1 MEDTTMYYISHSGI
15 KGQRKGV
22 RRFQYANKTYTP
34 AGNERYRPKKGNALA
49 TGVVVASSAAYLG
62 ALSTTD
68 IGAAIV
74 SSIGALATT
83 PITAISS
90 ELVGAGAAVVS
101 GLATIPLSV
110 LAIAVPVGAMATASV
125 IKSGIDYI
133 EELKDD

>member
-1 MEDTTMYYISHSGI
+1 MHYISHSGI

-34 AGNERYRPKKGNALA
+34 AGNERYRPKKSNALA
-49 TGVVVASSAAYLG
+49 TGAVVAGSAAYLG
-62 ALSTTD
+62 ALATTD
-68 IGAAIV
+68 IA
-74 SSIGALATT
+74 SSIGAIATT
-83 PITAISS
+83 PITAISA

-101 GLATIPLSV
+101 GLASIPLSV
-110 LAIAVPVGAMATASV
+110 LAIAVPIGVMATTSV